1 MNSKWQL
8 KYLVPKLVDKLIVYG
23 DAYSWFM
30 TQILQPL
37 TWVNYTQFYDS
48 VALATDLSH
57 ISISTL
63 VSHPVL
69 TSSLSVLLSFIET
82 EGRRGESI
90 STLVSHPVWP
100 PVSVSFSR
108 SSRRRADEES
118 FFGFGKRPPG
128 LLLITPLMLGRDLG
142 SCLPLSINTNSVHSR
157 LEIIARCGWF
167 IWEVVFSRL
176 QKFLF
181 FICFILFI

>member
-23 DAYSWFM
+23 DAYSRFM

-90 STLVSHPVWP
+90 STLVSHPVLISSL
-100 PVSVSFSR
+100 SVLLSFIETEG
-108 SSRRRADEES
+108 RRRE
-118 FFGFGKRPPG
+118 FFGCVKRPQV
-128 LLLITPLMLGRDLG
+128 
-142 SCLPLSINTNSVHSR
+142 CWSR
-157 LEIIARCGWF
+157 LWGSAETSGLVGHFPLI
-167 IWEVVFSRL
+167 L
-176 QKFLF
+176 TLF
-181 FICFILFI
+181 TAGLK

>member
-23 DAYSWFM
+23 DAYSRFM

-90 STLVSHPVWP
+90 STLVSHPVLISSL
-100 PVSVSFSR
+100 SVLLSFIETEG
-108 SSRRRADEES
+108 RRRE

-128 LLLITPLMLGRDLG
+128 LLLITLLMLGRDLG
-142 SCLPLSINTNSVHSR
+142 SCWPLSINTNSVHSR

-167 IWEVVFSRL
+167 IGKSSLVDFKIFV
-176 QKFLF
+176 